1 MNFEKLEFST
11 IVNGCTSGHFLK
23 SKMKLWS
30 GSHVGLSAPGRVL
43 CPDGTGPS
51 KARGTDRAACRH
63 HGSCWRTN
71 VASCALGRGIRF
83 GCDFSGLPGWFLG
96 VCQMT
101 QVTLSFFQPVLAL
114 GHMWDLEGDDP
125 VLQSYLLSS
134 QTPDNINTT
143 SALVKIIN

>member
-1 MNFEKLEFST
+1 M
-11 IVNGCTSGHFLK
+11 
-23 SKMKLWS
+23 M
-30 GSHVGLSAPGRVL
+30 
-43 CPDGTGPS
+43 
-51 KARGTDRAACRH
+51 
-63 HGSCWRTN
+63 
-71 VASCALGRGIRF
+71 
-83 GCDFSGLPGWFLG
+83 
-96 VCQMT
+96 